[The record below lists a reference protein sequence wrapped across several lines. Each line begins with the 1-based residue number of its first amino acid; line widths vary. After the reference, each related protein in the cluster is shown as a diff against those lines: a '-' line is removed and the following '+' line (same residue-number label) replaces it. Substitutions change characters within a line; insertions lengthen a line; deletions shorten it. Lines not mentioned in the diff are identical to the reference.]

1 MTGPSEMEQTS
12 VQGPAGHPPLLKE
25 RMEGTENPRARGKP
39 LKGDKAGVWRYRMG
53 GYRILCHL
61 DDNTLVVF
69 VVSAGHRKEVYR

>member
-1 MTGPSEMEQTS
+1 
-12 VQGPAGHPPLLKE
+12 
-25 RMEGTENPRARGKP
+25 MEGTENPRARGKP